1 MPLTATAL
9 TALLL
14 AISCGGA
21 AATPDTPDIPDA
33 PDALSVSPAEF
44 AAAPGGDKFTLDVTS
59 PARPVAVS
67 DRKWVKITDGTYK
80 DYKISYPVE
89 VEANE
94 TFSERSAA
102 ITLTSGSLSATVTV
116 TQPGKEEPAPEDDF
130 LREITPGDNA
140 AWQMASRL
148 GLGWN
153 LGNQLDAHNNG
164 VAEETAWGNAK
175 ATQQTFRSL
184 KTKGFTSVR
193 IPVTWM
199 GHIGDAPDYKIEDAY
214 MDRVVE
220 VVGYAREAGL
230 NAIVNIHHDGA
241 DSKYWLNIREAAS
254 SSARYEEITA
264 EFKAVW
270 KQIATRLKDEGD
282 YLIFEAFNELHDG
295 SWGWGGN
302 RTDGGAQYRVINRWV
317 QAFVDTVRETGGGN
331 SARYL
336 GIPGYC
342 ANPQMTLDNLVL
354 PEDSASGRLLVAV
367 HCYDPSDYTIESK
380 YDEWGHTAKNNPAP
394 SGEKEIVE
402 VLAALKAAYIDK
414 GIPVY
419 LGETGCSSRDT
430 QRQTLFQRYYFEFVY
445 KACKNYGI
453 APFVW
458 DNGAKGTGREANG
471 FVDHATGGYI
481 GAGETMVAAMK
492 KAVFTT
498 SKSYTL
504 KSVYDNAPN

>member
-1 MPLTATAL
+1 MILRATAI

-14 AISCGGA
+14 AVSCGGKT
-21 AATPDTPDIPDA
+21 ATPDTPDVPDA
-33 PDALSVSPAEF
+33 PDALSVTPTEY
-44 AAAPGGDKFTLDVTS
+44 AAAQGGDTFTLSVTS

-67 DRKWVKITDGTYK
+67 DRKWVKITDGTYQN
-80 DYKISYPVE
+80 YKISYPVA

-94 TFSERSAA
+94 SSSERSAT
-102 ITLTSGSLSATVTV
+102 ITLTGGTLSATVSV
-116 TQPGKEEPAPEDDF
+116 TQPGKAEPEPEDF

-153 LGNQLDAHNNG
+153 LGNQLDAHING
-164 VAEETAWGNAK
+164 VADETCWGNAK
-175 ATQQTFRSL
+175 TTQQTFNSL
-184 KTKGFTSVR
+184 KAKGFTSVR

-199 GHIGDAPDYKIEDAY
+199 GHIGAAPDCKIEDKY
-214 MDRVVE
+214 MDRVAE
-220 VVGYAREAGL
+220 VLGYAREAGL

-241 DSKYWLNIREAAS
+241 DSKYWLNIKDAAS
-254 SSARYEEITA
+254 STAKYDEITA
-264 EFKAVW
+264 EFRAVW
-270 KQIATRLKDEGD
+270 KQIATRFKDEGD
-282 YLIFEAFNELHDG
+282 YLMFEAFNEIHDG
-295 SWGWGGN
+295 GWGWGGN
-302 RTDGGAQYRVINRWV
+302 RSDGGAQYRVINKWA

-342 ANPQMTLDNLVL
+342 ADPQMTIDNLVL
-354 PEDSASGRLLVAV
+354 PKDSATDRLLVAV
-367 HCYDPSDYTIESK
+367 HCYDPSDYTLESK
-380 YDEWGHTAKNNPAP
+380 YGEWGHSAKNNPAP
-394 SGEKEIVE
+394 TGEKEIVE

-419 LGETGCSSRDT
+419 FGESGCSSRDT
-430 QRQTLFQRYYFEFVY
+430 QRETLFQKYYFEFVY

-453 APFVW
+453 APFLW

-471 FVDHATGGYI
+471 FIDHATGGYI
-481 GAGETMVAAMK
+481 GVGETMIGAMK
-492 KAVFTT
+492 KAVFTE